1 MKKARVKNAKKNVIY
16 GIATYILLMLVT
28 FLNRKVFL
36 NLLGDDIAGFQGLL
50 QNILS
55 FLNLIESGVGMAI
68 MFSLYKPFAE
78 DNKAQI
84 KSAVKLYSKIYKI
97 CGSILIVAGIILTS
111 MLHIFVKEQIPMV
124 YAKIC
129 FLLYIADTSLTYFFS
144 YKTCLL
150 YASENGYVI
159 SFWDFVFKFIRA
171 VVQIIILYIYKSFII
186 FIAIQILTN
195 IGYLIVINYSVNKK
209 FPWYKDVKAGKVEGK
224 KDIIKNIK
232 ALFIHKIG
240 GFVVFSTDNL
250 LISYFLNFKVVALY
264 TNYNMII
271 SFCQNFI
278 NKIFEGIAASIG
290 NLLTEG
296 NREKSFSVFKKLFFF
311 NFWIASFVTICL
323 YNAIDQV
330 VELWLGNKFLL
341 ERPVLIVLLL
351 NFYITAMR
359 MCVDRFK
366 ESAGLYYEDRYA
378 PLIESTINL
387 VFSIV
392 LLKRFG
398 LIGVFIGTLIS
409 NLSVIFWVKPKIV
422 FNKVFNKSLAE
433 YLFHYLKYMC
443 YALVPFILTRIT
455 SKYLHVSN
463 KFLDFLLNC
472 ILSVIIINLSYA
484 IMFYKTEE
492 FQYYKKILMERLKDS
507 KIRGE
512 K

>member
-16 GIATYILLMLVT
+16 GMATYILLMLVT

-36 NLLGDDIAGFQGLL
+36 ALLGDDVAGFQGLL

-78 DNKAQI
+78 DDKVQI
-84 KSAVKLYSKIYKI
+84 KSAVTLYSKIYKV
-97 CGSILIVAGIILTS
+97 CGSILIIAGIILTGF
-111 MLHIFVKEQIPMV
+111 LHIFVKEQIPMV

-150 YASENGYVI
+150 YASENGYII
-159 SFWDFVFKFIRA
+159 SFWDFILKFIRS
-171 VVQIIILYIYKSFII
+171 VVQIIMLYIYKSFII
-186 FIAIQILTN
+186 FIVIQILTN
-195 IGYLIVINYSVNKK
+195 IGYLIVINYSTNKR
-209 FPWYKDVKAGKVEGK
+209 FPWYKDIKADKVKGK

-271 SFCQNFI
+271 AFCQNFI

-290 NLLTEG
+290 NLLTEE
-296 NREKSFSVFKKLFFF
+296 NKEKSFSVFKKLFFF
-311 NFWIASFVTICL
+311 NFWIASFVGICL

-330 VELWLGNKFLL
+330 IELWLGNRFLL
-341 ERPVLIVLLL
+341 DKSVLIVLLL

-359 MCVDRFK
+359 LCVDKFK

-378 PLIESTINL
+378 PIAESIINL
-387 VFSIV
+387 VFSII
-392 LLKRFG
+392 LLKKFG

-422 FNKVFNKSLAE
+422 FNKVFNKSLSE
-433 YLFHYLKYMC
+433 YLIHYLKYMC
-443 YALVPFILTRIT
+443 YAVVPFTLTRIT
-455 SKYLHVSN
+455 CRHVHVSN
-463 KFLDFLLNC
+463 KFFDFLLNC
-472 ILSVIIINLSYA
+472 ILSVIIINFSYA
-484 IMFYKTEE
+484 IMFYKKEE
-492 FQYYKKILMERLKDS
+492 FQYYKTLLMKRLKRS
-507 KIRGE
+507 KVRGE
-512 K
+512 R